1 MLLWQN
7 NISIPKAQLIHV
19 LRKAKVMV
27 EINCKHKDWLNEYTF
42 ANCKLD
48 RGDYGKFLKNYLAG
62 EQDGFVLNLNGAWGT
77 GKTEF
82 LRRLYTLF
90 VTEGHPTIYIDA
102 WESDFSEMPLSVVS
116 SELLNQL
123 SVINEGIGTEL
134 GKVGEFLGK
143 AVKGAI
149 IGGAGLLSKHLLD
162 DAGAGSE
169 MAKALFEKSPNDF
182 LDSVKKE
189 HAEQIEA
196 IKSIRI
202 ELGNLAE
209 VIQKNYSKQLPV
221 VVLIDELDRCRPSY
235 AIEMLEVIKHFFTT
249 KHFVFVVATDTRQLR
264 ESIKSVYGSSFDS
277 TTYLKRFFN
286 REARLEEPRLEKYIE
301 LSKFDISGYSGK
313 VTLYPEI
320 ANFGSASICKYLE
333 WLSCAFDLS
342 LRDVDQLISK
352 LQACLRTALNTYEI
366 SNKIQLIN
374 MFSLI
379 TALIEFD
386 KEQSQF
392 DSRGTNKPITDCLYK
407 DLSLSLNQES
417 FKLSDIYK
425 INMICS
431 VMHEEYVPN
440 GFRGDEI
447 KKLFHGTRKF
457 NSSDYNDSFVLRNV
471 LTSIRNIFI
480 QNEKQT
486 QSRIWLWEDY
496 QRVVKLAG
504 MIE

>member
-1 MLLWQN
+1 
-7 NISIPKAQLIHV
+7 LIHV
-19 LRKAKVMV
+19 LRKAKGMV
-27 EINCKHKDWLNEYTF
+27 EINCKYKDWLKEYTF
-42 ANCKLD
+42 DNCKLD
-48 RGDYGKFLKNYLAG
+48 RGEYGKFLKNYLAG

-90 VTEGHPTIYIDA
+90 ITEGHPTIYIDA

-123 SVINEGIGTEL
+123 SVINEDIGTEL
-134 GKVGEFLGK
+134 NKVGEFLGK

-149 IGGAGLLSKHLLD
+149 IGGAGLLSKYLLD

-196 IKSIRI
+196 IKSIRT

-209 VIQKNYSKQLPV
+209 VIQKNYSKRLPV

-249 KHFVFVVATDTRQLR
+249 KHFVFVVATDTKQLR

-277 TTYLKRFFN
+277 ATYLKRFFN
-286 REARLEEPRLEKYIE
+286 REARLDEPKLEKYIE
-301 LSKFDISGYSGK
+301 LSKLDINEYNGK

-320 ANFGSASICKYLE
+320 ANLGSASIYKYLE
-333 WLSCAFDLS
+333 WLSVAFDLS
-342 LRDVDQLISK
+342 LRDVDQLINK
-352 LQACLRTALNTYEI
+352 LQACLRTALNTYDI
-366 SNKIQLIN
+366 SKKIQIIN
-374 MFSLI
+374 TFSLI

-386 KEQSQF
+386 KEKPQF
-392 DSRGTNKPITDCLYK
+392 DSRGTNKPINEGLYR
-407 DLSLSLNQES
+407 DLTLNLYQEN
-417 FKLSDIYK
+417 FKISDIYK
-425 INMICS
+425 INMTCS
-431 VMHEEYVPN
+431 VMHEEYVS
-440 GFRGDEI
+440 GGLRGNNV
-447 KKLFHGTRKF
+447 KNLYFGVRQLN
-457 NSSDYNDSFVLRNV
+457 NSNYSDSFVLRSLITDISNTFS
-471 LTSIRNIFI
+471 L
-480 QNEKQT
+480 NERQT
-486 QSRIWLWEDY
+486 QSKIWLWHDY
-496 QRVVKLAG
+496 QRVVRLAG

>member
-1 MLLWQN
+1 MDD
-7 NISIPKAQLIHV
+7 
-19 LRKAKVMV
+19 
-27 EINCKHKDWLNEYTF
+27 INCKYKDWLKEYSF
-42 ANCKLD
+42 DNCKLD
-48 RGDYGKFLKNYLAG
+48 RGEYGKFLKNYLAG

-90 VTEGHPTIYIDA
+90 ITEGHPTIYIDA

-123 SVINEGIGTEL
+123 SEINENIGTKL
-134 GKVGEFLGK
+134 SGVSEFLGK
-143 AVKGAI
+143 ALKGAV
-149 IGGAGLLSKHLLD
+149 IGGSGLLTKHLLSD
-162 DAGAGSE
+162 SGMGTE
-169 MAKALFEKSPNDF
+169 VAKSLFEKTPEDF
-182 LDSVKKE
+182 LDSVKHE

-196 IKSIRI
+196 IKNIRK

-209 VIQKNYSKQLPV
+209 VIQKNYDKQLPV

-249 KHFVFVVATDTRQLR
+249 KHFVFVVATDTKQLR

-277 TTYLKRFFN
+277 ATYLKRFFN
-286 REARLEEPRLEKYIE
+286 REARLDEPKLEKYIE
-301 LSKFDISGYSGK
+301 LSKLDINEYNGK
-313 VTLYPEI
+313 VTLYPAI
-320 ANFGSASICKYLE
+320 ANLGSASIYKYLE
-333 WLSCAFDLS
+333 WLSVAFDLS
-342 LRDVDQLISK
+342 LRDVDQLINK
-352 LQACLRTALNTYEI
+352 LQACLRTALYTYEI
-366 SNKIQLIN
+366 SSKSQLIN
-374 MFSLI
+374 IFSLI

-386 KEQSQF
+386 KEQPQF
-392 DSRGTNKPITDCLYK
+392 DSRGINKPMTDCLYK
-407 DLSLSLNQES
+407 ELSISLNQES

-431 VMHEEYVPN
+431 VMHEDYIPN

-447 KKLFHGTRKF
+447 KRAFLGTRKF
-457 NSSDYNDSFVLRNV
+457 NSSDYNDSYVLRTV
-471 LTSIRNIFI
+471 LTDIRNIFV

>member
-1 MLLWQN
+1 MT
-7 NISIPKAQLIHV
+7 
-19 LRKAKVMV
+19 
-27 EINCKHKDWLNEYTF
+27 EINCKYKDWLKEYTF
-42 ANCKLD
+42 DNCKLD
-48 RGDYGKFLKNYLAG
+48 RGEYGKFLKNYLAG
-62 EQDGFVLNLNGAWGT
+62 EHDGFVLNLNGPWGT

-90 VTEGHPTIYIDA
+90 ADEGHPTIYIDA

-123 SVINEGIGTEL
+123 SVINEGIGAEL

-162 DAGAGSE
+162 DAGVGSE

-209 VIQKNYSKQLPV
+209 VIQTNYKKQLPV

-249 KHFVFVVATDTRQLR
+249 KHFVFVIATDTKQLR

-286 REARLEEPRLEKYIE
+286 REARLDEPNIESYIE
-301 LSKFDISGYSGK
+301 LSKIDISEYVGK
-313 VTLYPEI
+313 VILYPDTFNSES
-320 ANFGSASICKYLE
+320 NSLHKYLA
-333 WLSCAFDLS
+333 WLASSYQLS
-342 LRDVDQLISK
+342 LRDIDQLISK
-352 LQACLRTALNTYEI
+352 LKACLRTALGTYEL
-366 SNKIQLIN
+366 SNKIQLVNI
-374 MFSLI
+374 FALI
-379 TALIEFD
+379 ASLIEFE
-386 KEQSQF
+386 KELPQF
-392 DSRGTNKPITDCLYK
+392 YERRDGNPLEKSEIKEVT
-407 DLSLSLNQES
+407 LSAHGDEFLLSE
-417 FKLSDIYK
+417 FYE
-425 INMICS
+425 INMICC
-431 VMHEEYVPN
+431 VKHEVLVRDD
-440 GFRGDEI
+440 FGDESTEFF
-447 KKLFHGTRKF
+447 LGTRYLQNNRRVDTLKPPIRRLF
-457 NSSDYNDSFVLRNV
+457 SVIRNV
-471 LTSIRNIFI
+471 FNNSFENK
-480 QNEKQT
+480 NSK
-486 QSRIWLWEDY
+486 LWFWGDY
-496 QRVVKLAG
+496 QRVAKLAG
-504 MIE
+504 SIN